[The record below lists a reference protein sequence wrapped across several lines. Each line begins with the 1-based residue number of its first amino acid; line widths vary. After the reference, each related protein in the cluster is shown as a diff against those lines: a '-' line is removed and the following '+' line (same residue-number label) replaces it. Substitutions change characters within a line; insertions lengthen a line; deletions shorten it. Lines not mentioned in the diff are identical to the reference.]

1 MNNYKNELF
10 YKYAFV
16 LFFIIAFFEGA
27 LIFSLIKSFDVH
39 LKDKLALIASQIEP
53 QKIIHNKDEI
63 LKLQQ
68 KYKIFP
74 LYIQFIKITGKNPP
88 SYQEGF
94 KTDKLKAFLRNEKV
108 LTYTVKKGDYIIK
121 ISTLYST
128 NDDKI
133 SIIKFIS
140 IVISFI
146 IYLISLLVGY
156 KFIDSIANQI
166 DLAFRK
172 LKNFNSNVSHELKTP
187 LTIMKSEIELALMN
201 ENNSQK
207 CERVLKDILEEINY
221 ISEITDKL
229 LFLTKNYNKNKKF
242 EKIDLEEIIFELYE
256 KYGDKI
262 NFRFDFGDDEYLI
275 LGDKTLLKIA
285 LSNIIENSIKYGAS
299 EINFILEK
307 YKNKIILRIKDN
319 GIGIPKEKLPF
330 IFDEFYRVDESHNK
344 EIKGFGL
351 GLSIVKNI
359 LNLHKAKV
367 NVKSEG
373 GVEFIIEFP
382 AIPQKNRHSS

>member
-1 MNNYKNELF
+1 MNNYRNELF

-27 LIFSLIKSFDVH
+27 LMFSLIKSFDIH
-39 LKDKLALIASQIEP
+39 LKDKLELIASQINPE
-53 QKIIHNKDEI
+53 KLIHNKDEI

-74 LYIQFIKITGKNPP
+74 LYIQFIKINGKKAPQE
-88 SYQEGF
+88 YKEGF

-108 LTYTVKKGDYIIK
+108 LTYTVKKGDYIVK

-133 SIIKFIS
+133 TIIKFIS

-156 KFIDSIANQI
+156 KFIDTIANQI
-166 DLAFRK
+166 DLTFKK

-201 ENNSQK
+201 KEK
-207 CERVLKDILEEINY
+207 DCERILKDILEEINY
-221 ISEITDKL
+221 ISDITDKL
-229 LFLTKNYNKNKKF
+229 LFLTKNYSKNKKF
-242 EKIDLEEIIFELYE
+242 EVVDLEEIILELYE
-256 KYGDKI
+256 KYGNKI
-262 NFRFDFGDDEYLI
+262 EFTFDFGDDEYEI
-275 LGDKTLLKIA
+275 MGDKTLLKIA
-285 LSNIIENSIKYGAS
+285 LSNIIENSIKYGANK
-299 EINFILEK
+299 INFVLDK
-307 YKNKIILRIKDN
+307 FKNRIILRIIDN

-382 AIPQKNRHSS
+382 AVNQKNLKNV